1 MASKYITEI
10 AISTSPEKELQLR
23 DQGFHMINVNLNQGT
38 SSTTIVYMWFRMGN
52 GEPITRVQFSF
63 TDAMKDDLKKARFT
77 ELPVNLNSGT
87 DGDVIHL
94 WYSSGA
100 SPKYNIPIVDLFL
113 TTDENEEATQFKLGW
128 ERLPCNLNRGN
139 SGDFITLWLKRKSE
153 TYICDVAATTSFQ
166 DDINL
171 FNEGYIRLDEDLNR
185 DSGGNP
191 IFLWYRQSTE
201 MDGWLTEMNASI
213 DHKQDSSLRKRGFTV
228 VNVNLNE
235 GTSGKPVMVWFKKE
249 GSLPIKALTVTSN
262 NKEDCPYMEADLIL
276 IDKNL
281 NAGNNGMPLYLWYG
295 N

>member
-10 AISTSPEKELQLR
+10 AISTSPEREQQLH
-23 DQGFHMINVNLNQGT
+23 DQDYDKINVILSKGT
-38 SSTTIVYMWFRMGN
+38 SSATRVFMWYKKGD
-52 GEPITRVQFSF
+52 GKPITRVQFSF

-77 ELPVNLNSGT
+77 ELPENLNSGT

-113 TTDENEEATQFKLGW
+113 TTNEKEEANQFKLGW

-166 DDINL
+166 EHINL
-171 FNEGYIRLDEDLNR
+171 FKGGYIRLDEDLNR

-191 IFLWYRQSTE
+191 IFLWYRQSTAT
-201 MDGWLTEMNASI
+201 GGGLTEMNASVNH
-213 DHKQDSSLRKRGFTV
+213 DQDSSLEMSGFTV
-228 VNVNLNE
+228 VNVNLNA
-235 GTSGKPVMVWFKKE
+235 GRSGQSVMVWFKKD

-262 NKEDCPYMEADLIL
+262 PDVTGPYMEAGLIL

-281 NAGNNGMPLYLWYG
+281 NAGNNGMPLFLWYG
-295 N
+295 K

>member
-1 MASKYITEI
+1 
-10 AISTSPEKELQLR
+10 
-23 DQGFHMINVNLNQGT
+23 
-38 SSTTIVYMWFRMGN
+38 
-52 GEPITRVQFSF
+52 
-63 TDAMKDDLKKARFT
+63 
-77 ELPVNLNSGT
+77 
-87 DGDVIHL
+87 
-94 WYSSGA
+94 
-100 SPKYNIPIVDLFL
+100 
-113 TTDENEEATQFKLGW
+113 
-128 ERLPCNLNRGN
+128 
-139 SGDFITLWLKRKSE
+139 
-153 TYICDVAATTSFQ
+153 
-166 DDINL
+166 
-171 FNEGYIRLDEDLNR
+171 
-185 DSGGNP
+185 
-191 IFLWYRQSTE
+191 